1 MVELNYT
8 VNFSARL
15 LTKLW
20 ATGSLMD
27 PKVSANKLALLNT
40 GALGLSSLVVGLV
53 ELPAIFITPLL
64 NKSQHPLA
72 HTKNSH
78 PADNGYH
85 QIFAEPADENRQNRA
100 HKVRVGN

>member
-1 MVELNYT
+1 MIELTYT

-15 LTKLW
+15 LTRLW
-20 ATGSLMD
+20 AKGTLMD
-27 PKVSANKLALLNT
+27 HKVSPTKLALLNT
-40 GALGLSSLVVGLV
+40 GSLGLSSLVVGLV

-64 NKSQHPLA
+64 KKSQHPLA

-85 QIFAEPADENRQNRA
+85 QIFAEPADERRQNRT